1 MSDSANFF
9 TKINEGYTFKGDFIT
24 LGGAMLNG
32 EGIANAHVKIP
43 LKTLNRHGLIAGA
56 TGTGKTKTL
65 QVIAEQ
71 LSLKGI
77 PSLLMD
83 IKGDLS
89 GLAASGTSND
99 FIRNR
104 HNAMNLPYEPQAMPV
119 ELMTLN
125 KSDGVHLK
133 ATVTEFGPVLL
144 SKILGLNE
152 TQASILS
159 MLFVFCD
166 EQKLPLIDLK
176 DLRKSLQYIVNE
188 GKEKISSEYGQVSS
202 SSVNTIMRM
211 VLELEQQGAND
222 FFGERSFEPQD
233 LIRTDSNGRGIISII
248 RLMDIQNRPKMFST
262 FMLSLLAEIY
272 QYFPEQGD
280 SDKPKLCIFIDE
292 AHLVF
297 EEASK
302 VLLDQLEVIIKL
314 IRSKGIGIYFC
325 TQNPIDIPD
334 DILAQ
339 LGLKVQHALRAFT
352 AKDRIAIK
360 KASENYPESEF
371 YNTEDLLTQL
381 GTGEALITALNE
393 KGIPTPLAA
402 TICRAPIS
410 RMDILTD
417 AEVIDL
423 VSKSQLTGKYNEDL
437 DRESAYEILTGKIT
451 RANEQTHQEKMQ
463 DEQNKAEQITREK
476 IAKEQERSIREA
488 QKQEERKLREEAKE
502 RERLK
507 KEQERI
513 AQREAKARE
522 KMWTDIGGS
531 VAKGATS
538 SRGGG
543 LIGSL
548 TRGLLGILG
557 VK

>member
-1 MSDSANFF
+1 MSKIDAF
-9 TKINEGYTFKGDFIT
+9 TQLIQDGYTFKGDSIT
-24 LGGAMLNG
+24 VGGAMLEG
-32 EGIANAHVKIP
+32 QGIAGAHVKIP

-89 GLAASGTSND
+89 GLAAPGTRND
-99 FIRNR
+99 FIDKR
-104 HNAMNLPYEPQAMPV
+104 HTSMDLPYEPMGMPV
-119 ELMTLN
+119 ELMTLTN
-125 KSDGVHLK
+125 GDGVHLK

-144 SKILGLNE
+144 SKILGLND
-152 TQASILS
+152 TQGSILS
-159 MLFVFCD
+159 LLFVYCD
-166 EQKLPLIDLK
+166 NRKLPLIDLK
-176 DLRKSLQYIVNE
+176 DLRRSLQYIINE
-188 GKEKISSEYGQVSS
+188 GKEEVEAEFGQVSA
-202 SSVNTIMRM
+202 SSVNIIMRK
-211 VLELEQQGAND
+211 VLELEQQGAD
-222 FFGERSFEPQD
+222 LFFGERSFEPQD
-233 LIRTDSNGRGIISII
+233 LVRTDANGHGVISII
-248 RLMDIQNRPKMFST
+248 RLMDIQNKPKLFST

-272 QYFPEQGD
+272 GHFPEQGD
-280 SDKPKLCIFIDE
+280 SDRPKLCIFIDE

-297 EEASK
+297 EEASTA
-302 VLLDQLEVIIKL
+302 LLDQLEIIIKL

-352 AKDRIAIK
+352 AKDRTAIR
-360 KASENYPESEF
+360 KAAENYPESDYYQTDE
-371 YNTEDLLTQL
+371 LLTQL

-402 TICRAPIS
+402 VMCRAPLS
-410 RMDILTD
+410 RMDVLSDLEVAGLVAHSTLT
-417 AEVIDL
+417 A
-423 VSKSQLTGKYNEDL
+423 KYNEVI
-437 DRESAYEILTGKIT
+437 DRESAYELLSGKIE
-451 RANEQTHQEKMQ
+451 RAASEEHLKKQQ
-463 DEQNKAEQITREK
+463 AEQDKADELLREK
-476 IAKEQERSIREA
+476 LEKDRERDLKEQQRQAEKQQKDAKREA
-488 QKQEERKLREEAKE
+488 ERAQKEAEKIRAREE
-502 RERLK
+502 RER
-507 KEQERI
+507 EQ
-513 AQREAKARE
+513 
-522 KMWTDIGGS
+522 MWKDVTRS
-531 VAKGATS
+531 VTKGATS

-543 LIGSL
+543 LIGSI

>member
-1 MSDSANFF
+1 MSKNETFV
-9 TKINEGYTFKGDFIT
+9 KVIQEGYTHKGDAII
-24 LGGAMLNG
+24 LGGAMLDG
-32 EGIANAHVKIP
+32 QGIPDTHISIP

-89 GLAASGTSND
+89 GLAAPGSKTD
-99 FIRNR
+99 FIAKR
-104 HNAMNLPYEPQAMPV
+104 HEAINLPYEPMGLPV

-125 KSDGVHLK
+125 KGDGVRLK

-144 SKILGLNE
+144 SKILGLND

-159 MLFVFCD
+159 LLFVYCD
-166 EQKLPLIDLK
+166 EKQLPLIDLK
-176 DLRKSLQYIVNE
+176 DLRKTLQFLIGD
-188 GKEKISSEYGQVSS
+188 GKEEIEATYGQVSA
-202 SSVNTIMRM
+202 SSVNIILRKL
-211 VLELEQQGAND
+211 LELEQQGAND

-233 LIRTDSNGRGIISII
+233 LIRTDTNGNGVISII
-248 RLMDIQNRPKMFST
+248 RLMDIQSKPKLFST

-280 SDKPKLCIFIDE
+280 TDRPKLCIFIDE

-302 VLLDQLEVIIKL
+302 ALLDQLEIIIKL
-314 IRSKGIGIYFC
+314 IRSKGVGIYFC
-325 TQNPIDIPD
+325 TQNPIDIPE

-352 AKDRIAIK
+352 AKDRTAIK
-360 KASENYPESEF
+360 KAAENYPLTDF
-371 YNTEDLLTQL
+371 YQTDELITQL
-381 GTGEALITALNE
+381 GTGEELVTALNE

-402 TICRAPIS
+402 VICRAPLS
-410 RMDILTD
+410 RMDILSD
-417 AEVIDL
+417 LEVKGL
-423 VSKSQLTGKYNEDL
+423 VSQSELVQKYNEDI
-437 DRESAYEILTGKIT
+437 DRESAYEILSGKIE
-451 RANEQTHQEKMQ
+451 RAQSDEHQEKQ
-463 DEQNKAEQITREK
+463 RSEQEKADVLIREK
-476 IAKEQERSIREA
+476 
-488 QKQEERKLREEAKE
+488 EAKE
-502 RERLK
+502 RERELK
-507 KEQERI
+507 RLEKEEEKRRRELERERTK
-513 AQREAKARE
+513 AEKERER
-522 KMWTDIGGS
+522 MWQDVTRS
-531 VAKGATS
+531 VTKGATS

-543 LIGSL
+543 LIGSI